1 MVSDD
6 HVKFGCSAQ
15 GRFQRLEKNPD
26 ASEAQFFR
34 APSILLNP
42 SAEST
47 GSLSRSLRLA
57 LAVDPA
63 KARPCSDCV
72 WFSRSP
78 PPSLLT
84 HMMNP
89 VDGAAFKIDLG
100 LSMPTV

>member
-1 MVSDD
+1 MSTMA
-6 HVKFGCSAQ
+6 SS
-15 GRFQRLEKNPD
+15 ED
-26 ASEAQFFR
+26 AHAPPSEAEDED
-34 APSILLNP
+34 
-42 SAEST
+42 AE
-47 GSLSRSLRLA
+47 SLRLA

-63 KARPCSDCV
+63 KARICSDCV

-89 VDGAAFKIDLG
+89 VDGAAFKVDLG

>member
-1 MVSDD
+1 MGGVGEE
-6 HVKFGCSAQ
+6 VY
-15 GRFQRLEKNPD
+15 RLSLERGSFLAPLKTG
-26 ASEAQFFR
+26 AS
-34 APSILLNP
+34 SVN
-42 SAEST
+42 
-47 GSLSRSLRLA
+47 A

-63 KARPCSDCV
+63 KARTCSDCV

>member
-1 MVSDD
+1 MNLLQARWFSDSAVRSVQVRKAQD
-6 HVKFGCSAQ
+6 ETPVKE
-15 GRFQRLEKNPD
+15 L
-26 ASEAQFFR
+26 R
-34 APSILLNP
+34 AFATECLN
-42 SAEST
+42 
-47 GSLSRSLRLA
+47 
-57 LAVDPA
+57 AVDPA
-63 KARPCSDCV
+63 KARICSDCV

>member
-1 MVSDD
+1 MPFEVNLRFPDIVS
-6 HVKFGCSAQ
+6 V
-15 GRFQRLEKNPD
+15 LMP
-26 ASEAQFFR
+26 
-34 APSILLNP
+34 
-42 SAEST
+42 
-47 GSLSRSLRLA
+47 

-63 KARPCSDCV
+63 KARICSDCV